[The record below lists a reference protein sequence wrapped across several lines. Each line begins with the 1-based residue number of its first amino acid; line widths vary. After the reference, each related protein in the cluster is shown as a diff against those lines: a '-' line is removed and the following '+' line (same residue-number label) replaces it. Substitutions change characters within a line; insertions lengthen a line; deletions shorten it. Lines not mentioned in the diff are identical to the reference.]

1 MTKLAVL
8 IPVYR
13 NQAGLDRS
21 LDSLRKADGG
31 FDVVIVD
38 DGNPQRIS
46 VPSHLRAAVRVLVVR
61 LEENQG
67 IAAALNHG
75 LRHILARGY
84 HYIGRLDAG
93 DTVVSERFERQM
105 EFLDAFPKCGVVSSF
120 VDFVDSGQVTLFHYR
135 APCDHTNIVQ
145 RLHANNCLVHSGSM
159 LRAAALRD
167 IGLYREDV
175 PGAEDYELFLRMAPR
190 YQLAVLP
197 KTLTRC
203 EYSLHGLT
211 VAGRRRQQ
219 RERLKLQLG
228 HFDPGSPYS
237 FYGVARTLVAMLTPH
252 AFVFRLRSFARVPKL
267 Q

>member
-1 MTKLAVL
+1 MTKLVVL

-21 LDSLRKADGG
+21 LDSLRKAGGG

-38 DGNPQRIS
+38 DGSPEPVSAPSRLRGD
-46 VPSHLRAAVRVLVVR
+46 VPVLLVR
-61 LEENQG
+61 LERNQG

-84 HYIGRLDAG
+84 RYTGRLDAG
-93 DTVVSERFERQM
+93 DTVVGERFERQM
-105 EFLDAFPKCGVVSSF
+105 EFLDAHPGCGAVSSF

-135 APCDHTNIVQ
+135 GPCDHTNIVQ

-159 LRAAALRD
+159 LRVAALRD

-175 PGAEDYELFLRMAPR
+175 PGAEDYDLFLRMAR
-190 YQLAVLP
+190 GYELAVLP

-203 EYSLHGLT
+203 EYSFHGLT

-219 RERLKLQLG
+219 RERLKLQLRY
-228 HFDPGSPYS
+228 FDPASPYS
-237 FYGVARTLVAMLTPH
+237 FYGVARTLIAMFVPH
-252 AFVFRLRSFARVPKL
+252 AIVFQFRVRRAPRLT
-267 Q
+267 